1 MPDSKQKLKRTNRD
15 HALST
20 LRERIVEGYY
30 PQGGKLIEQD
40 LAKEFSMSRPMLR
53 EVLTE
58 LESQGLVEKHR
69 NKGTMVRR
77 IDSRSLLEIME
88 IREVLEG
95 LAARLSAQ
103 KSKPGD
109 WRDIQNQ
116 FGEPFEKI
124 VKNLDF
130 EKYLDLISIFRD
142 RMVAAAQS
150 EELSKLI
157 NSQYAKIRVVQ
168 RRIII
173 LPGRIQDAIKE
184 HRDVLNAILEGDP
197 EKAEKMKRIN
207 MKKARDCLEKYKTW
221 VL

>member
-1 MPDSKQKLKRTNRD
+1 MPDRKQKLKRTNRD
-15 HALST
+15 NVLST

-53 EVLTE
+53 EILTE

-95 LAARLSAQ
+95 LAARLAAQ
-103 KSKPGD
+103 NSKPGD
-109 WRDIQNQ
+109 WRDIEKQ
-116 FGEPFEKI
+116 FGEPFEQI
-124 VKNLDF
+124 VKSLDF
-130 EKYLDLISIFRD
+130 EKYLDLISLFRD

-157 NSQYAKIRVVQ
+157 SSLYAKIRVVQ
-168 RRIII
+168 RRIVI
-173 LPGRIQDAIKE
+173 LPGRMQDAIKE
-184 HRDVLNAILEGDP
+184 HRDVLNAILDGDP
-197 EKAEKMKRIN
+197 DKAEKMKRIN
-207 MKKARDCLEKYKTW
+207 MKKARECLEKYKIW

>member
-1 MPDSKQKLKRTNRD
+1 MPGKKSRPKRTSRD
-15 HALST
+15 DALFT
-20 LRERIVEGYY
+20 LRDRIVDGYY
-30 PQGGKLIEQD
+30 PQGVKLIEQD
-40 LAKEFSMSRPMLR
+40 LAQEFGMSRPLLR
-53 EVLTE
+53 EVLGE

-69 NKGTMVRR
+69 NKGSMVRR

-95 LAARLSAQ
+95 LAARLAAQ

-109 WRDIQNQ
+109 WRDLEKQ
-116 FGEPFEKI
+116 FGEPFEQI
-124 VKNLDF
+124 VKDLDF

-157 NSQYAKIRVVQ
+157 NSQYAKIRIVQ
-168 RRIII
+168 RRIVI
-173 LPGRIQDAIKE
+173 LPGRMQHAIKE
-184 HRDVLNAILEGDP
+184 HRDVLNAILAGDP
-197 EKAEKMKRIN
+197 DKAEKMKRIN
-207 MKKARDCLEKYKTW
+207 MKKARECLEKYKKW